1 MGVSRVMVGVKKKG
15 QRQSGQENTR
25 VRMRVARSYQRGY
38 CTGLL
43 ENIREDME
51 KRSRGKG

>member
-1 MGVSRVMVGVKKKG
+1 MVGVKKKG